1 MGAKLFRIVIPVSG
15 LDRAVRFYS
24 SLLLVDGFRVPPAIH
39 NFPLGQALLT
49 CYDARVDGET
59 PLPPSPQLI
68 YIGVD
73 ENLMQLRMRAVQMG
87 ATEVDHEPRRM
98 PGGEAGLCM
107 TDPWGNRLA
116 MVDAHTMQWGA
127 PVPAFRSKEVVAA
140 PQQGVLLLRQD
151 FLNAVKGGEFSRM
164 KELLALDHDLIDTVD
179 GTGASVLLVAAY
191 KRQERIAAYLLALR
205 DDLTLCEAAAM
216 GAIEPLA
223 LLLRRAPERVN
234 LPGADGFLPLGLAC
248 FFGHGDCVDRLLQA
262 GADVNAVSRN
272 NMRSHPLNSALTQT
286 SQECALGIVHRL
298 LRAGAQPNAAQV
310 SGHTALHQAAGRG
323 FLEAVDVLL
332 QAGADPGLRADNGA
346 TPAMLA
352 QRAGHAAVLE
362 RLRRHG
368 DGRRPP
374 VDPFAETMMF

>member
-15 LDRAVRFYS
+15 LDQAARFYG
-24 SLLLVDGFRVPPAIH
+24 SLLLADGFRVPPASH
-39 NFPLGQALLT
+39 SFPLGQALLT
-49 CYDARVDGET
+49 CYDARVDGEAV
-59 PLPPSPQLI
+59 LPPSPQAI

-73 ENLMQLRMRAVQMG
+73 ENLMQLRVRALQMG
-87 ATEVDHEPRRM
+87 ATEVDAEPRRM
-98 PGGEAGLCM
+98 PAGEAGLCL

-127 PVPAFRSKEVVAA
+127 PAPAFRAKEMVAS

-151 FLNAVKGGEFSRM
+151 FLNAVKGGEFSRV

-179 GTGASVLLVAAY
+179 NTGASVLLVAAY
-191 KRQERIAAYLLALR
+191 KRHERVAAYLLALR
-205 DDLTLCEAAAM
+205 DELNLCEAAAM

-223 LLLRRAPERVN
+223 TLLRRHPEQVN

-262 GADVNAVSRN
+262 GADPNAVSRN

-298 LRAGAQPNAAQV
+298 LRAGARPDAAQV

-332 QAGADPGLRADNGA
+332 SAGANPDLRADNGA

-352 QRAGHAAVLE
+352 RRAGHVAVLE
-362 RLRRHG
+362 HLRAHEQ
-368 DGRRPP
+368 GRRPA
-374 VDPFAETMMF
+374 VDPFAETLMF